1 MNAVP
6 PVGPYAAL
14 KIPDFRLFISARF
27 AITLAIQIQSIVVAW
42 QVYEITND
50 PLSLG
55 LIGLAEAIPSIGVS
69 LYAGHIADVVPR
81 KLIILVC
88 VITLLICSLS
98 LLLLTIP
105 PGNDILEYG
114 VIPIY
119 TVIFVSGL
127 ARGFLSPA
135 FFAFMPQLVPRALY
149 ENAVT
154 WNSTLW
160 ETAAISGLAVGGL
173 LYGIFGITTAYV
185 VDVLLTFGGVILI
198 TLVKRR
204 SLPPMSAEEGVAEKI
219 KTGLR
224 FVFKN
229 KIILGAMSLDLF
241 AVLFGGAV
249 ALLPIFA
256 KEILHIG
263 PVGLGVLRAAP
274 SCGALIM
281 AFYITHNPIRRNAGR
296 ILLSCVAGFGLC
308 MILFAFSENF
318 WLSLTLLVISGGF
331 DCVSVIIRTTL
342 LQTLT
347 PENIK
352 GRVSAV
358 NHIFVGSSNE
368 IGMFESG
375 LAARIMGTV
384 PSVVFGGCMTLLVV
398 ALTGRFAKSLRR
410 LQSLH

>member
-1 MNAVP
+1 
-6 PVGPYAAL
+6 
-14 KIPDFRLFISARF
+14 
-27 AITLAIQIQSIVVAW
+27 
-42 QVYEITND
+42 
-50 PLSLG
+50 
-55 LIGLAEAIPSIGVS
+55 
-69 LYAGHIADVVPR
+69 
-81 KLIILVC
+81 
-88 VITLLICSLS
+88 
-98 LLLLTIP
+98 
-105 PGNDILEYG
+105 
-114 VIPIY
+114 
-119 TVIFVSGL
+119 
-127 ARGFLSPA
+127 
-135 FFAFMPQLVPRALY
+135 
-149 ENAVT
+149 
-154 WNSTLW
+154 LW

-173 LYGIFGITTAYV
+173 LYGIFGVTTAYV
-185 VDVLLTFGGVILI
+185 VDVLLTFSGVMLI
-198 TLVKRR
+198 AMVR
-204 SLPPMSAEEGVAEKI
+204 SKPLPPISSEEGVAEKI

-318 WLSLTLLVISGGF
+318 WLSLSLLVISGGF

-398 ALTGRFAKSLRR
+398 ALTGRLAKSLRR
-410 LQSLH
+410 LQSLR

>member
-1 MNAVP
+1 MNAAS

-27 AITLAIQIQSIVVAW
+27 VTTLAIQIQSIVVAW

-81 KLIILVC
+81 KMIILFC
-88 VITLLICSLS
+88 VITLLVCSSS
-98 LLLLTIP
+98 LLFMTIE
-105 PGNDILEYG
+105 PGESILQYG

-119 TVIFVSGL
+119 SVIFLSGI

-135 FFAFMPQLVPRALY
+135 FFAFMPQLVPRPLY
-149 ENAVT
+149 PNAVT

-173 LYGIFGITTAYV
+173 LYGIFGITTAYAI
-185 VDVLLTFGGVILI
+185 DVLLTLTGVVLI
-198 TLVKRR
+198 AMVAPRP
-204 SLPPMSAEEGVAEKI
+204 LPPASGEEGISEKI

-249 ALLPIFA
+249 ALLPVFA

-281 AFYITHNPIRRNAGR
+281 AFYVTHHPIRRNAGKK
-296 ILLSCVAGFGLC
+296 LLSCVAGFGIC
-308 MILFAFSENF
+308 MVLFAFSENF
-318 WLSLTLLVISGGF
+318 WLSLTILVISGGF

-375 LAARIMGTV
+375 VAARIMGTV
-384 PSVVFGGCMTLLVV
+384 PSVVFGGCMTLIVV
-398 ALTGRFAKSLRR
+398 GLTGWFARSLRR